1 MLAALAGICYAMA
14 VGDDGCRWEN
24 DILCGGT
31 ARSPG
36 ALQPNNGDAPGN
48 GAHAQQQQERLTPY
62 ELEKKNEEDNEIQ
75 PTIFRGGAKHT
86 MDDGH
91 GHGSEKSADEHTL
104 DDGHKHTKNLKSK
117 YTGCRWENDVHCG
130 GTAAFPGGGTGT
142 KPPTKE
148 EIAAAKKA
156 KQEAPTPYELEMQNE
171 KDNEVQPTIF
181 TGGAKHKG
189 HGSSEKSTVQSTD
202 ESSLDDGRNHT
213 KKLKSKYT
221 GCRWEN
227 DVHCGGTAAFP
238 GGGTATA
245 PPTKAEIAAAK
256 KAQQEKPTPYELEM
270 ENEKDNEVK
279 PTIFDIGGSP
289 PEHSIDDGHHHKKHA
304 KAIKHTLDDGHEHT
318 AKSKEAA
325 AAAKERKAE
334 KKRAAEKESTAE
346 EERAASTERS
356 HLKRKYTGCRW
367 ANDKHCGGTES
378 APPGANGPEKAP
390 ADTEDRPDE
399 PSPYEL
405 EMGDGKD
412 AGNSPQIFDDSASPS
427 VQIFGEDD
435 GAEPSVATSLHSLA
449 DGHDHA
455 APGDRG
461 IGQ

>member
-48 GAHAQQQQERLTPY
+48 GAHAQQQQEGLTPY

-156 KQEAPTPYELEMQNE
+156 KEEAPTPYELEMQ
-171 KDNEVQPTIF
+171 
-181 TGGAKHKG
+181 
-189 HGSSEKSTVQSTD
+189 
-202 ESSLDDGRNHT
+202 
-213 KKLKSKYT
+213 
-221 GCRWEN
+221 
-227 DVHCGGTAAFP
+227 
-238 GGGTATA
+238 
-245 PPTKAEIAAAK
+245 
-256 KAQQEKPTPYELEM
+256 
-270 ENEKDNEVK
+270 NEKDNEVK

-435 GAEPSVATSLHSLA
+435 GAEPSVASSKPTASLHSLA

>member
-86 MDDGH
+86 MNDGH

-156 KQEAPTPYELEMQNE
+156 KHVADSDDYDDELSVDDDAVSSSPCTTCNRTCNPTCNPAC
-171 KDNEVQPTIF
+171 P
-181 TGGAKHKG
+181 A
-189 HGSSEKSTVQSTD
+189 
-202 ESSLDDGRNHT
+202 R
-213 KKLKSKYT
+213 
-221 GCRWEN
+221 
-227 DVHCGGTAAFP
+227 
-238 GGGTATA
+238 
-245 PPTKAEIAAAK
+245 
-256 KAQQEKPTPYELEM
+256 
-270 ENEKDNEVK
+270 
-279 PTIFDIGGSP
+279 SP
-289 PEHSIDDGHHHKKHA
+289 VYLA
-304 KAIKHTLDDGHEHT
+304 
-318 AKSKEAA
+318 
-325 AAAKERKAE
+325 
-334 KKRAAEKESTAE
+334 
-346 EERAASTERS
+346 
-356 HLKRKYTGCRW
+356 C
-367 ANDKHCGGTES
+367 
-378 APPGANGPEKAP
+378 AP
-390 ADTEDRPDE
+390 AACRRC
-399 PSPYEL
+399 
-405 EMGDGKD
+405 
-412 AGNSPQIFDDSASPS
+412 SAY
-427 VQIFGEDD
+427 
-435 GAEPSVATSLHSLA
+435 AL
-449 DGHDHA
+449 
-455 APGDRG
+455 
-461 IGQ
+461 